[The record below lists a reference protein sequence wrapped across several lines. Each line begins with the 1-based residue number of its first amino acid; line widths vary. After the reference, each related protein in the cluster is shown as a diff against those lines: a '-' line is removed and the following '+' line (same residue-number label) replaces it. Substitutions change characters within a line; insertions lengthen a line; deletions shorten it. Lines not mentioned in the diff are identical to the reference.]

1 MFRKVKFNLSFKKE
15 CIDLIEITHRS
26 VLSVSKEKKVS
37 KALLSR
43 WLFLYQQKGIQG
55 LYPKPTKSYSAK
67 FKLEVLTHISKTGIS
82 LNEACVLFD
91 IGSSGT
97 ISNWRGRYKALDL
110 LGLQDKPKGKIG
122 VMTKKPSKKKVTKPL
137 TREEELLEENKYLR
151 AEVDYLKKLEALIQA
166 QKNKG

>member
-1 MFRKVKFNLSFKKE
+1 M
-15 CIDLIEITHRS
+15 
-26 VLSVSKEKKVS
+26 
-37 KALLSR
+37 
-43 WLFLYQQKGIQG
+43 
-55 LYPKPTKSYSAK
+55 YPKPTKSYSAK

-97 ISNWRGRYKALDL
+97 ISNWYSRYKALDL
-110 LGLQDKPKGKIG
+110 LGLQDKPKGKSSA
-122 VMTKKPSKKKVTKPL
+122 MTKKTSKKKLTKPR